1 MILVFMF
8 GKMQESGINLFLTY
22 GFYDYLEQV
31 SPA

>member
-8 GKMQESGINLFLTY
+8 GKMQESGISLFLTY
-22 GFYDYLEQV
+22 ASYDYLEQV